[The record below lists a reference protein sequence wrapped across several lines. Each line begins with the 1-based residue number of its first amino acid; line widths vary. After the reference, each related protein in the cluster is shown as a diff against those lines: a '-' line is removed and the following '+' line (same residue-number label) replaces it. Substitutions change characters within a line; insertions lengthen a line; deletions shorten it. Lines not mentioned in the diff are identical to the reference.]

1 MDKHIS
7 YLDDLDGFYQRD
19 PESHAN
25 VVKLTDIHS
34 GLWTEREHLGF
45 GIEERYPTAI
55 VEKRLQFGA

>member
-19 PESHAN
+19 SESHAN
-25 VVKLTDIHS
+25 VVKLTDIHA

-45 GIEERYPTAI
+45 GIEERYRDI
-55 VEKRLQFGA
+55 VAKRLMFGA